1 MCKSCRKDRGHSKRK
16 RYKNG
21 YYTVYYLPEHH
32 YVGMTNAL
40 KNRLQEHRSK
50 NGRITEG
57 YEIIGTYE
65 RAVDAHLA
73 ETILHSIG
81 YYGFY
86 YKGNKKKKMAYLDN
100 KEHKKII
107 DCVLEQNAKL
117 FQNLGKDCSKAEYEK
132 AKLEERR
139 KLRRI
144 MDLDPEKIGR
154 LIKDSLDD

>member
-1 MCKSCRKDRGHSKRK
+1 MS
-16 RYKNG
+16 
-21 YYTVYYLPEHH
+21 
-32 YVGMTNAL
+32 
-40 KNRLQEHRSK
+40 
-50 NGRITEG
+50 
-57 YEIIGTYE
+57 
-65 RAVDAHLA
+65 
-73 ETILHSIG
+73 
-81 YYGFY
+81 
-86 YKGNKKKKMAYLDN
+86 YLDN

-117 FQNLGKDCSKAEYEK
+117 FQNLGKDCSKADYEK